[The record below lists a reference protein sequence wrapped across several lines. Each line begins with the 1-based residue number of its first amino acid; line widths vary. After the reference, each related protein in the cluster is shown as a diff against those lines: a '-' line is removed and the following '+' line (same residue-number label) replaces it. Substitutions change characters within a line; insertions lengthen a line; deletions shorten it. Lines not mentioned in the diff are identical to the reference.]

1 MNTMT
6 HPELQAF
13 LLKAGIVVA
22 APERGIGREL
32 NYQPPARRIVVV
44 QFGPDDSTGYLAQ
57 VVSIVLSAEESW
69 LLMPRYGSAS
79 QLGDFTTQSD
89 AEALVFAP
97 SERER
102 LCAYLCSRDMAMGA
116 ISQDI
121 YLVGAD
127 GNVLVAW
134 DHHMEDEGLRV
145 DLRDVKQSTALL
157 ADLNT
162 FGAELEVFSTDR

>member
-1 MNTMT
+1 MNTLNDA
-6 HPELQAF
+6 ELQAF
-13 LLKAGIVVA
+13 LLKAGIAVA

-44 QFGPDDSTGYLAQ
+44 QFGPNDSTGYLAQ
-57 VVSIVLSAEESW
+57 AVSIVLSVEESW
-69 LLMPRYGSAS
+69 LLVPRYGSAS
-79 QLGDFTTQSD
+79 QLGNFTTQA
-89 AEALVFAP
+89 AEALVFPP

-102 LCAYLCSRDMAMGA
+102 LCTYLCSRNMAMGA
-116 ISQDI
+116 VSQDI
-121 YLVGAD
+121 YLIGAD

-162 FGAELEVFSTDR
+162 FGAELEVFYTD